1 MPLVTIRFYMKK
13 TAIVLL
19 ITIFLILSVA
29 LCLADENKDHVCFR
43 VLDSNKDGNVTFQ
56 EFEKYYGNDQE
67 KFNKADM
74 DEDGKLTH
82 DEYHHLL
89 GHGSSQ
95 NE

>member
-1 MPLVTIRFYMKK
+1 MPLVTTRLCMKK
-13 TAIVLL
+13 TATILL

-29 LCLADENKDHVCFR
+29 ICLADENTDHVCFR
-43 VLDSNKDGNVTFQ
+43 VLDSSKDGNVTFQ
-56 EFEKYYGNDQE
+56 EFEKYYGNDQK

-82 DEYHHLL
+82 DEYHDLL

-95 NE
+95 NQ

>member
-1 MPLVTIRFYMKK
+1 MPLVTIRLCMKK
-13 TAIVLL
+13 TATVLL

-29 LCLADENKDHVCFR
+29 ICLADENKDHVCFR

-56 EFEKYYGNDQE
+56 EFEKYYGNDQK

-82 DEYHHLL
+82 DEYHDLL

-95 NE
+95 NQ